1 VTSKART
8 GSGAKKQPPK
18 APPKKRSSKVGLL
31 KSATRK
37 VATTVARLRAPA
49 KLAKLAKPSKPAQ
62 AAKPAAK
69 PGKVAP
75 ARQPLAVP
83 AVRLPERQRPRATKL
98 PPVGEAL
105 TRREME
111 QILTAAAG
119 RGVTGEGSLKGRLV
133 VKDGLPC
140 LHVVG
145 RDKRELVF
153 LLQGP
158 DQEVLPAYVD
168 HKVSVTGLIK
178 KSHNYGGVVEVR
190 KYSAKKPEAE
200 GAEPAPA
207 PLKLSYLSPGELEQV
222 ANPGMGAGMR
232 GFATLRGSLEMTGDA
247 YVLVVS
253 NGGTRQQVSFLLEGK
268 LSKSMRKSIG
278 HPVQVSGVMDKT
290 SGWGGRVAVEVVELR
305 PHELR
310 SVSRDNLDVLKVEGN
325 AVKGPLEVKMNN
337 GLSITLPERSG
348 HMWAIEPTLA
358 KRVGLREA
366 NFHPAAHG
374 PGVREFFFTP
384 RNPGVFDVDFFLAK
398 AFAPAQVHKT
408 VRLTVSVKA

>member
-1 VTSKART
+1 VKT
-8 GSGAKKQPPK
+8 
-18 APPKKRSSKVGLL
+18 PPKKPSSKVGLL
-31 KSATRK
+31 KSASRK
-37 VATTVARLRAPA
+37 VATAVARLRAVA
-49 KLAKLAKPSKPAQ
+49 K
-62 AAKPAAK
+62 AKPAPVRGLPA
-69 PGKVAP
+69 AP
-75 ARQPLAVP
+75 P
-83 AVRLPERQRPRATKL
+83 VRLPERQRPRATKL

-133 VKDGLPC
+133 VKDGLPF

-178 KSHNYGGVVEVR
+178 KTHNYGGTVDVR

-200 GAEPAPA
+200 GVEPAPA

-222 ANPGMGAGMR
+222 SNPGMGAGMR
-232 GFATLRGSLEMTGDA
+232 GFATLRGALEMTGDA

-253 NGGTRQQVSFLLEGK
+253 NGGTRQQVSFLLEGR
-268 LSKSMRKSIG
+268 LGKSLRRSIG
-278 HPVQVSGVMDKT
+278 HQVQVSGVMDKT

-310 SVSRDNLDVLKVEGN
+310 SVSRDNLDVLEVDGN
-325 AVKGPLEVKMNN
+325 HVNSPLEVRMNS
-337 GLSITLPERSG
+337 GLSVTLPERSG
-348 HMWAIEPTLA
+348 HMWAIEPTTA

-366 NFHPAAHG
+366 IFHPAQSG

-408 VRLTVSVKA
+408 VRVTVSVKA

>member
-1 VTSKART
+1 MTSKART
-8 GSGAKKQPPK
+8 GARAKKRPVK
-18 APPKKRSSKVGLL
+18 TPPKKPPMKVGLL
-31 KSATRK
+31 KSASRK
-37 VATTVARLRAPA
+37 VATAVARLRAA
-49 KLAKLAKPSKPAQ
+49 A
-62 AAKPAAK
+62 AAKPT
-69 PGKVAP
+69 AP
-75 ARQPLAVP
+75 AARLAVP
-83 AVRLPERQRPRATKL
+83 AVPVRLPERQRPRATKL
-98 PPVGEAL
+98 PPVGESL

-133 VKDGLPC
+133 VKEGLPY

-168 HKVSVTGLIK
+168 HKVSVTGLIRK
-178 KSHNYGGVVEVR
+178 THNYGGTVDVR

-200 GAEPAPA
+200 GIEAAPA

-222 ANPGMGAGMR
+222 SNPGMGAGMR
-232 GFATLRGSLEMTGDA
+232 GFATLRGALEMTGDA
-247 YVLVVS
+247 FVLVVS

-268 LSKSMRKSIG
+268 LGKSLRKSIG
-278 HPVQVSGVMDKT
+278 HQVQVSGVMDKT
-290 SGWGGRVAVEVVELR
+290 SGWGGRVAVEAVELR

-310 SVSRDNLDVLKVEGN
+310 SVSRDNLDVLEVN
-325 AVKGPLEVKMNN
+325 VTDVDGPLEVRMNN
-337 GLSITLPERSG
+337 GLSVTLPERSG
-348 HMWAIEPTLA
+348 HMWAIEPTVA

-366 NFHPAAHG
+366 IFHPAQSG

-398 AFAPAQVHKT
+398 AFAPAHVHKT
-408 VRLTVSVKA
+408 VRVTVSVKA

>member
-1 VTSKART
+1 MTSKART
-8 GSGAKKQPPK
+8 GAKAKKRPAK
-18 APPKKRSSKVGLL
+18 APPKKPSSKVGLL

-37 VATTVARLRAPA
+37 VATAVARLRGVPASKAPA
-49 KLAKLAKPSKPAQ
+49 KKATSAKHP
-62 AAKPAAK
+62 
-69 PGKVAP
+69 V
-75 ARQPLAVP
+75 AVP

-178 KSHNYGGVVEVR
+178 KTHNYGGMVDVR
-190 KYSAKKPEAE
+190 KYAAKKPEAE
-200 GAEPAPA
+200 GVEPAPA

-222 ANPGMGAGMR
+222 SNPGMGAGMR

-268 LSKSMRKSIG
+268 LAKSLRKSIG
-278 HPVQVSGVMDKT
+278 HQVQISGVLDKT

-310 SVSRDNLDVLKVEGN
+310 SVSRDNLDVVEVEGN
-325 AVKGPLEVKMNN
+325 DVDGPLEVKMNH
-337 GLSITLPERSG
+337 GLSVTLPERSG
-348 HMWAIEPTLA
+348 HMWAIEPMLA

-366 NFHPAAHG
+366 NFHPAATG

-384 RNPGVFDVDFFLAK
+384 RNPGVFEVDFFLAK

>member
-1 VTSKART
+1 VTSKSRT
-8 GSGAKKQPPK
+8 GARAKKRPAK
-18 APPKKRSSKVGLL
+18 APPKKPSSKVGLL

-37 VATTVARLRAPA
+37 VATAVARLRAP
-49 KLAKLAKPSKPAQ
+49 LR
-62 AAKPAAK
+62 PAAK
-69 PGKVAP
+69 
-75 ARQPLAVP
+75 AVP
-83 AVRLPERQRPRATKL
+83 VRHLPVVAAVRLPERQRPRATKL

-178 KSHNYGGVVEVR
+178 KTHNYGGMVDVR
-190 KYSAKKPEAE
+190 KYAAKKPEAE
-200 GAEPAPA
+200 GVEPAPA

-222 ANPGMGAGMR
+222 SNPGMGAGMR
-232 GFATLRGSLEMTGDA
+232 GFATLRGALEMTGDA

-268 LSKSMRKSIG
+268 LGKAVRKAIG
-278 HPVQVSGVMDKT
+278 HQVQISGVLDKT
-290 SGWGGRVAVEVVELR
+290 SGWGGRVAVEVFELR

-310 SVSRDNLDVLKVEGN
+310 SVSRDNIDVLEVEGN
-325 AVKGPLEVKMNN
+325 DVDGPLEVKMNA

-348 HMWAIEPTLA
+348 HMWAIEPTVA

-366 NFHPAAHG
+366 IFHPAATG
-374 PGVREFFFTP
+374 AGLREFFFTP
-384 RNPGVFDVDFFLAK
+384 RNPGVFDVEFFLAK

-408 VRLTVSVKA
+408 VKLTVSVKA

>member
-1 VTSKART
+1 V
-8 GSGAKKQPPK
+8 
-18 APPKKRSSKVGLL
+18 
-31 KSATRK
+31 
-37 VATTVARLRAPA
+37 RA
-49 KLAKLAKPSKPAQ
+49 
-62 AAKPAAK
+62 
-69 PGKVAP
+69 V
-75 ARQPLAVP
+75 
-83 AVRLPERQRPRATKL
+83 ERQRPRATRL

-119 RGVTGEGSLKGRLV
+119 RGVTGEGSLKGRLL
-133 VKDGLPC
+133 VKDGLPT

-158 DQEVLPAYVD
+158 DQEVLPAYAE

-178 KSHNYGGVVEVR
+178 KTHNYGGTVDVR
-190 KYSAKKPEAE
+190 KYAAKKPEAE
-200 GAEPAPA
+200 GTEPPPAPQ
-207 PLKLSYLSPGELEQV
+207 KLSFLSPGELEQ
-222 ANPGMGAGMR
+222 ASNPGMGAGMR
-232 GFATLRGSLEMTGDA
+232 GFATLRGALEMTGDS

-253 NGGTRQQVSFLLEGK
+253 NAGTRQQVSFLLEGK
-268 LSKSMRKSIG
+268 VGKALRKSIG
-278 HPVQVSGVMDKT
+278 HQVQVSGVLEKT
-290 SGWGGRVAVEVVELR
+290 SGWGGRIAVEAVELR

-310 SVSRDNLDVLKVEGN
+310 SISRDNIEILRVDGMDVE
-325 AVKGPLEVKMNN
+325 GPLEVRMNH
-337 GLSITLPERSG
+337 GLSVTLPERSG
-348 HMWAIEPTLA
+348 HIWAIEPTVA

-366 NFHPAAHG
+366 AFHPAASG
-374 PGVREFFFTP
+374 PGRREFFFTP

>member
-8 GSGAKKQPPK
+8 GARAKKRLSK
-18 APPKKRSSKVGLL
+18 APPKKPSKKVGLL
-31 KSATRK
+31 KGATRK
-37 VATTVARLRAPA
+37 VASAVARLRAPA
-49 KLAKLAKPSKPAQ
+49 KPVKPVPARHI
-62 AAKPAAK
+62 PAA
-69 PGKVAP
+69 
-75 ARQPLAVP
+75 P

-133 VKDGLPC
+133 VKEGLPY

-178 KSHNYGGVVEVR
+178 KTHNYGGMVDVR

-200 GAEPAPA
+200 GVEQAPA

-222 ANPGMGAGMR
+222 SNPGMGAGMR

-268 LSKSMRKSIG
+268 LAKSMRKSIG
-278 HPVQVSGVMDKT
+278 HQVQVSGVLDKT

-310 SVSRDNLDVLKVEGN
+310 SVSRDNLDVLEVEGN
-325 AVKGPLEVKMNN
+325 HVDGPLEVKMNN

-348 HMWAIEPTLA
+348 HMWAIEPTVA

-366 NFHPAAHG
+366 NFQPATSG
-374 PGVREFFFTP
+374 PGMREFFFTP